1 MYFLKKIGS
10 FFLVLSIVIG
20 LVYLKPLDKVY
31 ALPPIATIDVTD
43 TSLIIGETAIVTIT
57 FSEAVIG
64 FTIEDL
70 TVPSGTLSGL
80 SSSDGG
86 LTWTATLTPNSN
98 VEKQNNVITLNNSG
112 VINAGDEAGIGTTTS
127 NPYDVDT
134 IRPSVVITTNSSQ
147 IKIGETTTVTFTF
160 SEAVSGFTLA
170 DLIVP
175 NGTLSGLVLPSGGR
189 LGTATFTPDMN
200 TNDPSNVITLD
211 NTRLTDLA
219 GNTGVGTTDSNNFKI
234 DTDRPT
240 SSIEVDDTTLKVG
253 EHATVTIK
261 FSEAVTGFTNADLSV
276 MSGTVGPLSTSDNI
290 TWTTTL
296 TPNINVTEATNV
308 ITLDNASVADSAG
321 NLGGGISTSNNYAV
335 DTVRPTATITVTNP
349 SLTAGMTSTVTF
361 VFSEA
366 VVGFTPADLN
376 VANGTVSG
384 LSSSDGGITWTA
396 TLTPH
401 MNVTEATNVITLD
414 YTGVMDLAGN
424 AGLGT
429 TESNNYAVNTA
440 GPTAT
445 IAVADT
451 SLAIG
456 ETTTV
461 TFDFSEAVSGFTVAD
476 LTIDNGTLSDLST
489 SDGGVTW
496 TGTLTPNMNVTDAT
510 NVITLDN
517 SGVVN
522 SAGNAGTGTT
532 ESNNY
537 AIDTVRPAAT
547 IVVTDTILKIGETS
561 AVTFTFSEAVSGF
574 TLEDLTAENGTLSDL
589 SSSDG
594 GITWTAT
601 FTPDMNVIEATNAI
615 TLDNTGVMD
624 LAGNTGAGT
633 TGSSNYTINTVRP
646 TATIVIAD
654 TSLTIG
660 ETSLVTIT
668 FSEAVSD
675 FTLADLTVPNGTLS
689 GLSSSDGDI
698 TWTATL
704 TPQANVSAAANV
716 ITLQNSGVY
725 NSAGNAGQGTT
736 ESNSYSVRT
745 VPATNGGGSSSG
757 GSTAPVITPPAPNN
771 STVTETNGKITLPA
785 GKSGVVSL
793 GNDIKI
799 SIPAGASLQ
808 ELKLTIEE
816 VSDPEALLR
825 NEEVLASP
833 VFEILKNFPENFS
846 KPVKLSLTF
855 DPASLKSNQTVAVF
869 YYDEVKKLWVEVK
882 GGIVKEN
889 QITVDV
895 DHFTKFAV
903 LVVDNDTGVPVNDKP
918 IKVDI
923 NISDISGHWAEASI
937 KQAISDGIVTGYPD
951 GTFKPGN
958 TVTRAEFSV
967 MLMNALNWQE
977 PGTDL
982 TFTDKAEIGTW
993 AKQAVS
999 QAVQAGII
1007 SGYENGSFR
1016 PNANIT
1022 RAEMATMIAKAL
1034 KLAAKENASTSFADD
1049 KEIPAW
1055 AKGSVAALKELGI
1068 VNGTGAN
1075 EFHPSSQTTRAEAV
1089 IVLINMLDQ
1098 TK

>member
-1 MYFLKKIGS
+1 MNFVKKIGS
-10 FFLVLSIVIG
+10 FFLVLSIIIG

-31 ALPPIATIDVTD
+31 AAPPTAIIDVED
-43 TSLIIGETAIVTIT
+43 TSLI
-57 FSEAVIG
+57 
-64 FTIEDL
+64 L
-70 TVPSGTLSGL
+70 
-80 SSSDGG
+80 
-86 LTWTATLTPNSN
+86 
-98 VEKQNNVITLNNSG
+98 
-112 VINAGDEAGIGTTTS
+112 
-127 NPYDVDT
+127 
-134 IRPSVVITTNSSQ
+134 
-147 IKIGETTTVTFTF
+147 GETTTVRITF
-160 SEAVSGFTLA
+160 SEAVSGFTLADLTAENGTLSGLTSSDGGVTWTATLTPNTNVEEQNNVITLDNSGVINVGGEVSPGITTSNNYAVDTVRPNVFITTDRSLIKIGETITVTFTFSEEVKGFALA

-200 TNDPSNVITLD
+200 INDPTNVITLD

-219 GNTGVGTTDSNNFKI
+219 GNTGVGTTHSDNFKI

-240 SSIEVDDTTLKVG
+240 ATIVVDDTSLTIG
-253 EHATVTIK
+253 EHATVTIT
-261 FSEAVTGFTNADLSV
+261 FSEAVIGFTNADLSV
-276 MSGTVGPLSTSDNI
+276 MSGTVGPLYTSDNI

-296 TPNINVTEATNV
+296 TPNMNVTTATNV
-308 ITLDNASVADSAG
+308 ITLNNMSVADSAG
-321 NLGGGISTSNNYAV
+321 NFGVGTTSNNYAV
-335 DTVRPTATITVTNP
+335 DTVRPTATITVANS
-349 SLTAGMTSTVTF
+349 SLTAGMTSTVT
-361 VFSEA
+361 VAFSEA
-366 VVGFTPADLN
+366 VSGFTLADLT
-376 VANGTVSG
+376 AENGTLSS
-384 LSSSDGGITWTA
+384 LSSSDGGVTWTA
-396 TLTPH
+396 TLTPTV
-401 MNVTEATNVITLD
+401 NVSNVTNVITLD
-414 YTGVMDLAGN
+414 NTGVMDLAGN
-424 AGLGT
+424 AGEST
-429 TESNNYAVNTA
+429 TLSNNYAISTVR
-440 GPTAT
+440 PTAD
-445 IAVADT
+445 ILVDDT
-451 SLAIG
+451 TLAIG
-456 ETTTV
+456 ETSVV
-461 TFDFSEAVSGFTVAD
+461 TFTFSETVSGFTLAD
-476 LTIDNGTLSDLST
+476 LTIDNGTLSGLST

-496 TGTLTPNMNVTDAT
+496 TATLTPNMNVTDTT

-532 ESNNY
+532 ESDNY

-589 SSSDG
+589 GSSDG

-601 FTPDMNVIEATNAI
+601 FTPDMNVTEEINSI

-633 TGSSNYTINTVRP
+633 TGSSNYKINTVRP

-675 FTLADLTVPNGTLS
+675 FTLTDLTVPNGTLS

-736 ESNSYSVRT
+736 ESNSYSVLT
-745 VPATNGGGSSSG
+745 VPATQGGGSSSG
-757 GSTAPVITPPAPNN
+757 GSGSAPSVITSTAPNN
-771 STVTETNGKITLPA
+771 NTITETNGKITLPA

-793 GNDIKI
+793 GKDIKI

-808 ELKLTIEE
+808 ELKLSIEK
-816 VSDPEALLR
+816 VSNPEALLR
-825 NEEVLASP
+825 NKEVLASP

-846 KPVKLSLTF
+846 RPVKLSLTL
-855 DPASLKSNQTVAVF
+855 DAASLKSNQTVAVF
-869 YYDEVKKLWVEVK
+869 YYDEVKKVWVEIE

-903 LVVDNDTGVPVNDKP
+903 LVVDNDAGVPVNDKP
-918 IKVDI
+918 KEA

-967 MLMNALNWQE
+967 MLMNALNGQE

-1007 SGYENGSFR
+1007 SGYEKGSFR

-1049 KEIPAW
+1049 KGIPAW

-1089 IVLINMLDQ
+1089 IVLINMLDR

>member
-1 MYFLKKIGS
+1 MNFVKKIGS
-10 FFLVLSIVIG
+10 FFLVLSIIIG

-31 ALPPIATIDVTD
+31 AAPLTATIDVSD

-57 FSEAVIG
+57 FSEAVSG

-86 LTWTATLTPNSN
+86 LTWTAILTPNTN
-98 VEKQNNVITLNNSG
+98 VEEKN
-112 VINAGDEAGIGTTTS
+112 
-127 NPYDVDT
+127 
-134 IRPSVVITTNSSQ
+134 
-147 IKIGETTTVTFTF
+147 
-160 SEAVSGFTLA
+160 
-170 DLIVP
+170 
-175 NGTLSGLVLPSGGR
+175 
-189 LGTATFTPDMN
+189 
-200 TNDPSNVITLD
+200 NVITLD
-211 NTRLTDLA
+211 NSGVATSGGEA
-219 GNTGVGTTDSNNFKI
+219 GMGTTTSNNYAV
-234 DTDRPT
+234 DTVRPT
-240 SSIEVDDTTLKVG
+240 ATIVVDGTSLTIG

-261 FSEAVTGFTNADLSV
+261 FSEAVIGFTNADLSV
-276 MSGTVGPLSTSDNI
+276 MSGTVGPLYTSDNI

-296 TPNINVTEATNV
+296 TPNMNVTNATNV
-308 ITLDNASVADSAG
+308 ITLNNMSVADSAG
-321 NLGGGISTSNNYAV
+321 NFGVGTTSNNFTV
-335 DTVRPTATITVTNP
+335 DTVRPTATITVADST
-349 SLTAGMTSTVTF
+349 LTAGMTSTVT
-361 VFSEA
+361 VAFSEA
-366 VVGFTPADLN
+366 VSGFTPADLN

-451 SLAIG
+451 SLTIG

-461 TFDFSEAVSGFTVAD
+461 SFDFSEAVSGFTVAD
-476 LTIDNGTLSDLST
+476 LTIDNGTLSGLSS

-496 TGTLTPNMNVTDAT
+496 TATLTPNMNVTDTT

-532 ESNNY
+532 ESDNY

-574 TLEDLTAENGTLSDL
+574 TLEDLTAKNGTLSDL
-589 SSSDG
+589 SSTDG

-601 FTPDMNVIEATNAI
+601 FTPDMNIIEATNAI

-624 LAGNTGAGT
+624 LAGNTGAGMI
-633 TGSSNYTINTVRP
+633 GSSNYTINTVRP

-757 GSTAPVITPPAPNN
+757 GSTAPVITQPAPNN
-771 STVTETNGKITLPA
+771 STVTETNGKITLPV

-808 ELKLTIEE
+808 ELKLSIEK
-816 VSDPEALLR
+816 VSDPEAMLR
-825 NEEVLASP
+825 NKEVFASP

-1022 RAEMATMIAKAL
+1022 RAEMATMITKAL

-1089 IVLINMLDQ
+1089 IVLINMLDR
-1098 TK
+1098 

>member
-86 LTWTATLTPNSN
+86 LTWTAILTPNTN
-98 VEKQNNVITLNNSG
+98 VEEKNNVITLDNSG
-112 VINAGDEAGIGTTTS
+112 VATRGGEAGTGTTTS
-127 NPYDVDT
+127 DPYDVDT
-134 IRPSVVITTNSSQ
+134 VRPSVAITTSSPQ
-147 IKIGETTTVTFTF
+147 IKINETITVTFTF
-160 SEAVSGFTLA
+160 SEAVSGFTIA
-170 DLIVP
+170 DLSVP

-219 GNTGVGTTDSNNFKI
+219 GNTVVGTTDSNNFKI

-366 VVGFTPADLN
+366 IVGFTPADLN

-401 MNVTEATNVITLD
+401 MNVTKATNVITLD

-496 TGTLTPNMNVTDAT
+496 TGTLTPYMNVTDAT

-547 IVVTDTILKIGETS
+547 IVVTDTILKISETS

-1055 AKGSVAALKELGI
+1055 AKGSVASLKELGI

-1089 IVLINMLDQ
+1089 IVLINMLDR